1 MGSILLGTTATAAG
15 LVGLA
20 VSFRGLPDVYQL
32 RNYSPT
38 ATTHIFD
45 VQGDLITSLHG
56 EANREVIPLEEV
68 SPHMKLALLA
78 NEDSHFY
85 THQGINPVGLA
96 RAVMGSL
103 EGGLGSAGGGSTIT
117 MQLVKNL
124 FLTPDRALSRK
135 MAEAVLAVRV
145 EQVFEKDEI
154 LEMYF
159 NQVYWGHNL
168 YGIETASRSYFN
180 TTAADLTLAQAAMLA
195 GILPAPESFSPFR
208 DYQTAKRRQRIVLD
222 RLVDLG
228 WITTEEA
235 EAAAQEPLT
244 LGEITS
250 FRTNAPSI
258 TDVIEAELRE
268 RYGEEAILR
277 GGLRVQTTIDTRM
290 QQIGQQVVNESA
302 ADLAARGA
310 SQMAIA
316 AVDPRT
322 GFIKVLV
329 GGVNANRGQFNRA
342 TQAFRQTGST
352 FKAFVYYTGLASGRY
367 SPQTTLQDTPITY
380 PNSPTPYSP
389 RNYDNTFY
397 GPISFAQSLA
407 LSRNVSTVKL
417 ANDVGITNVI
427 ANAEAAG
434 ITAYMHPNLATALG
448 SASITPLEM
457 ASSFAVFANGGYQ
470 VEPELFLQ
478 VIDRNGQILHQANP
492 QPELVFDPWATA
504 TTTQLLEQAV
514 RSGTGTAAV
523 LDDGRPMAGKT
534 GTTSD
539 FRDAWFIGYVPQ
551 LSTAVWIG
559 NDDNSPMYRGTA
571 GGVAVAPTWKRFMTR
586 VLEGVPPEQFAAPNQ
601 FYPPQRRY

>member
-145 EQVFEKDEI
+145 EQVFEKEEI

-268 RYGEEAILR
+268 
-277 GGLRVQTTIDTRM
+277 
-290 QQIGQQVVNESA
+290 
-302 ADLAARGA
+302 
-310 SQMAIA
+310 
-316 AVDPRT
+316 AVSMP
-322 GFIKVLV
+322 
-329 GGVNANRGQFNRA
+329 
-342 TQAFRQTGST
+342 
-352 FKAFVYYTGLASGRY
+352 
-367 SPQTTLQDTPITY
+367 
-380 PNSPTPYSP
+380 
-389 RNYDNTFY
+389 
-397 GPISFAQSLA
+397 
-407 LSRNVSTVKL
+407 
-417 ANDVGITNVI
+417 
-427 ANAEAAG
+427 
-434 ITAYMHPNLATALG
+434 
-448 SASITPLEM
+448 
-457 ASSFAVFANGGYQ
+457 
-470 VEPELFLQ
+470 
-478 VIDRNGQILHQANP
+478 
-492 QPELVFDPWATA
+492 
-504 TTTQLLEQAV
+504 
-514 RSGTGTAAV
+514 
-523 LDDGRPMAGKT
+523 
-534 GTTSD
+534 
-539 FRDAWFIGYVPQ
+539 
-551 LSTAVWIG
+551 
-559 NDDNSPMYRGTA
+559 
-571 GGVAVAPTWKRFMTR
+571 
-586 VLEGVPPEQFAAPNQ
+586 
-601 FYPPQRRY
+601 